1 MVSSQVE
8 VTGREMLP
16 EDTEQR
22 DNSYDGSP
30 LPAEPSSEA
39 SGPNLRI
46 PTQNRSGDSN
56 AKKSCQIGGYKIS
69 SKLCPGED

>member
-16 EDTEQR
+16 KDTEQR
-22 DNSYDGSP
+22 DNSCDGSP
-30 LPAEPSSEA
+30 LPAGPSSEV
-39 SGPNLRI
+39 SGQNLRI
-46 PTQNRSGDSN
+46 PTQNRPGDSN

-69 SKLCPGED
+69 PKQCPGED